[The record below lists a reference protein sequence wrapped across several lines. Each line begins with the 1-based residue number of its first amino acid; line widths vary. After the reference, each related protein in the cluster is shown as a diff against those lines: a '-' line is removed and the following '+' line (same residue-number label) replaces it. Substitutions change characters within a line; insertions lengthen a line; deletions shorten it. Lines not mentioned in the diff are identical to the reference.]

1 MDIAI
6 PRRSQVIQEHKEKD
20 GQIAAVFPIHYPRA
34 LLRAFDVLP
43 VEVWGPPG
51 VDTGP
56 ADAHLQAYV
65 CTIVKN
71 GLAFLLSG
79 GLDVCD
85 YVVVPHGCDSLQGL
99 GSILLDL
106 VKPKQKILP
115 FYLPRQDRDN
125 SIDFLTD
132 EFKSIEEKLRKIT
145 GKKPSVTDLVK
156 AVHREEAADLVLKDL
171 FNRRRRLPLSNLE
184 FYRLVRSREYL
195 PAEVFAEIGY
205 KILEQGGQPD
215 PQGVGVVLSGLVPEP
230 MEILE
235 VISEAGGVVVG
246 DDFACSGRRLYTA
259 GKGKEPHRRMANR
272 ILTAA
277 PDSTRGSSI
286 EDRVRHL
293 IKLCESSG
301 AKGVI
306 FYDIKFCEPEQ
317 FYIPQIREG
326 LEQAGIRS
334 VAMEGDLDGQL
345 GQQLVTRIE
354 AFLETLQ

>member
-6 PRRSQVIQEHKEKD
+6 PRRSEVIQSHKEK
-20 GQIAAVFPIHYPRA
+20 GGKIAAVFPYHYPRA
-34 LLRAFDVLP
+34 LLRAFDIQP

-51 VDTGP
+51 VDTSQ

-71 GLAFLLSG
+71 GLAFILSG
-79 GLDVCD
+79 GLDGCD
-85 YVVVPHGCDSLQGL
+85 YIMVPHGCDSLQGL
-99 GSILLDL
+99 GSILLDF
-106 VKPKQKILP
+106 VKPRQTILP
-115 FYLPRQDRDN
+115 FYVPRQDRDA

-132 EFKSIEEKLRKIT
+132 EFKSIEEKLRKLT

-156 AVHREEAADLVLKDL
+156 AVHREEAADLVLADL

-195 PAEVFAEIGY
+195 PAEVFAEIGHRT
-205 KILEQGGQPD
+205 LEQGGQPD
-215 PQGVGVVLSGLVPEP
+215 PQGIGIVLSGLVPEP
-230 MEILE
+230 MDLLE
-235 VISEAGGVVVG
+235 VISKAGGVVVA
-246 DDFACSGRRLYTA
+246 DDLACSGRRLYTA
-259 GKGKEPHRRMANR
+259 GKGKEPHRRMANS

-277 PDSTRGSSI
+277 PDSTRGSPI
-286 EDRVRHL
+286 EDRIRHL
-293 IKLCESSG
+293 VKLCQGSD
-301 AKGVI
+301 ARGVI

-317 FYIPQIREG
+317 FYIPQVREG
-326 LEQAGIRS
+326 LDRAGIRS
-334 VAMEGDLDGQL
+334 VAMEGDLDGKL

>member
-1 MDIAI
+1 MDITV
-6 PRRSQVIQEHKEKD
+6 PRRSEVIQQHKEKG
-20 GQIAAVFPIHYPRA
+20 GQIAAVFPIHHPRA
-34 LLRAFDVLP
+34 LLRAFDILP

-56 ADAHLQAYV
+56 ADSHLQAYV

-85 YVVVPHGCDSLQGL
+85 YIVVPHGCDSLQGL

-106 VKPKQKILP
+106 VRPKQKVLP
-115 FYLPRQDRDN
+115 IYLPRQDRDN

-156 AVHREEAADLVLKDL
+156 AVHREEAADQVLKDL

-184 FYRLVRSREYL
+184 FFRLVRSREYL
-195 PAEVFAEIGY
+195 PAEVFAEIGH

-235 VISEAGGVVVG
+235 VISKAGGVVVA

-259 GKGKEPHRRMANR
+259 GKGKEPHRRMANS

>member
-6 PRRSQVIQEHKEKD
+6 PRRSEVIQQHKGKG

-34 LLRAFDVLP
+34 LLRAFDIQP
-43 VEVWGPPG
+43 IEVWGPPG

-56 ADAHLQAYV
+56 GDAHLQAYV

-71 GLAFLLSG
+71 GLSFLLSG

-85 YVVVPHGCDSLQGL
+85 FIMVPHGCDSLQGL
-99 GSILLDL
+99 GSILLDF
-106 VKPKQKILP
+106 VKPKQTVLP
-115 FYLPRQDRDN
+115 FYVPRQDRDA

-132 EFKSIEEKLRKIT
+132 EFKSIEEKLRKAT
-145 GKKPSVTDLVK
+145 GKKPSVADLVK
-156 AVHREEAADLVLKDL
+156 AVHREEAADLVLADL

-195 PAEVFAEIGY
+195 PAEVFAEIGH
-205 KILEQGGQPD
+205 KTLEQGGQPD
-215 PQGVGVVLSGLVPEP
+215 PQGTGVVLSGLVPEP
-230 MEILE
+230 MDLLE
-235 VISEAGGVVVG
+235 VISKAGAVVVA

-259 GKGKEPHRRMANR
+259 GKGQEPHRRMANS

-277 PDSTRGSSI
+277 PDSTRGSSV
-286 EDRVRHL
+286 EDRIRHL
-293 IKLCESSG
+293 VKLCQGSG

-317 FYIPQIREG
+317 FYIPQVRAG

-334 VAMEGDLDGQL
+334 VAMEGDLEEKT

>member
-6 PRRSQVIQEHKEKD
+6 PRRSEVIQRHQD
-20 GQIAAVFPIHYPRA
+20 RGGQIAAVFPIHYPRA
-34 LLRAFDVLP
+34 LLRAFDILP

-51 VDTGP
+51 VDTSR

-71 GLAFLLSG
+71 GLSFLLSG

-85 YVVVPHGCDSLQGL
+85 YIVVPHGCDSLQGL
-99 GSILLDL
+99 GSILLDFIR
-106 VKPKQKILP
+106 PKQAVLP
-115 FYLPRQDRDN
+115 VYLPRQNRDA

-132 EFKSIEEKLRKIT
+132 EFKSIEGRLRRKT
-145 GKKPSVTDLVK
+145 GKKPSVTDLIK
-156 AVHREEAADLVLKDL
+156 AVHREEAADQVLADL

-184 FYRLVRSREYL
+184 FYRLVRAREYL
-195 PAEVFAEIGY
+195 PAEVFAEIGHQA
-205 KILEQGGQPD
+205 LEQGGQPD
-215 PQGVGVVLSGLVPEP
+215 EQGVGVVLSGLVPEP

-235 VISEAGGVVVG
+235 VISRAGAVVVA
-246 DDFACSGRRLYTA
+246 DDFASSGRRLYTA
-259 GKGKEPHRRMANR
+259 GKGQEPHRRMANG

-293 IKLCESSG
+293 KKLCEGSG
-301 AKGVI
+301 ARGVI

-317 FYIPQIREG
+317 FYLPQIREA

-334 VAMEGDLDGQL
+334 VVMEGDLDGKL

-354 AFLETLQ
+354 AFLETLG

>member
-6 PRRSQVIQEHKEKD
+6 PRRSEIIQSHKENG

-34 LLRAFDVLP
+34 LLRAFGILP

-51 VDTGP
+51 VDVSR

-85 YVVVPHGCDSLQGL
+85 YIVVPHGCDSLQGL
-99 GSILLDL
+99 GSILLDF
-106 VKPKQKILP
+106 VKPRQKVLP
-115 FYLPRQDRDN
+115 FYIPRQDRDA

-132 EFKSIEEKLRKIT
+132 EFKSIEEKLRKAT
-145 GKKPSVTDLVK
+145 GKKPSVADLVK
-156 AVHREEAADLVLKDL
+156 AVHREEAADQVLSDL
-171 FNRRRRLPLSNLE
+171 FNRRRRLALSNLE

-195 PAEVFAEIGY
+195 PAEVFAEIGH
-205 KILEQGGQPD
+205 KTLEQGGQPD
-215 PQGVGVVLSGLVPEP
+215 PRGTGVVLSGLVPEP
-230 MEILE
+230 MELLA
-235 VISEAGGVVVG
+235 VISRAGAVVVA

-259 GKGKEPHRRMANR
+259 GKGQEPHRRMANS

-277 PDSTRGSSI
+277 PDSTRGGSV
-286 EDRVRHL
+286 EDRIRHL
-293 IKLCESSG
+293 KKLCEGTG
-301 AKGVI
+301 ARGVI

-317 FYIPQIREG
+317 FYIPQVRQG
-326 LEQAGIRS
+326 LERAGIRS
-334 VAMEGDLDGQL
+334 AAMEGDLDGRL

-354 AFLETLQ
+354 AFLETLE